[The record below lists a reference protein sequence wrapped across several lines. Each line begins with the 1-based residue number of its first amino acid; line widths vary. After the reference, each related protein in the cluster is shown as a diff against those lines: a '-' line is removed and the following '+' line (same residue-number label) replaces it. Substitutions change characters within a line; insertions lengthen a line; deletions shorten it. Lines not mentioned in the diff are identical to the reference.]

1 MKPADIELYM
11 DFAERA
17 ALRSK
22 ANRLKVGAV
31 LVSPDDV
38 IAMGYNGTPKGW
50 CNDCED
56 AEGKTKPEVIHAE
69 VNGLFK
75 FLRNGISTKGAS
87 MFITHAP
94 CIECAKSIHL
104 SGVENLYYKH
114 VYRSTDGVD
123 FLAKTDVNVVHLT

>member
-1 MKPADIELYM
+1 MKPDDITLYM

-17 ALRSK
+17 AKRSK

-38 IAMGYNGTPKGW
+38 MAMGYNGTPKGW

-56 AEGKTKPEVIHAE
+56 ENGNTKPEVIHAE
-69 VNGLFK
+69 INGLFK

-87 MFITHAP
+87 MFITHSP
-94 CIECAKSIHL
+94 CTECAKAIHL
-104 SGVENLYYKH
+104 SGVSNLYYRH
-114 VYRSTDGVD
+114 VYRSVAGID
-123 FLAKTDVNVVHLT
+123 LLKKMNVEVVQLT